1 LVDKKG
7 PFLEIRWFLGSA
19 IKSWQRAGLYPD
31 ARKQKDAAPQ
41 AKEGV
46 PEKKEKQMRRTIALL
61 TTMVLTLL
69 VATSVAMA
77 DVYVTKT
84 CSYSG
89 NCYGTSANDIL
100 HGGEGNNKIYGYRGN
115 DGLFGNSGEDDLYGD
130 SGGGPNGGPFNNGGD
145 DYINGGS
152 GFDRLYGG
160 SGDDHMYD
168 GGDGPDLFVGGG
180 GNDFMVSQD
189 KFRSNIYRFDFRPQ
203 LDILTVIPSGSD
215 QVTDSGGTNDILWW
229 ISNTTR
235 AAVTI
240 TWVDTSDADVFRDAL
255 RIRDKSV
262 PSQTVLVYNYFNNL
276 GGTGKGSGAIEFL
289 HFADKSVGFP
299 AAQG

>member
-1 LVDKKG
+1 M
-7 PFLEIRWFLGSA
+7 E
-19 IKSWQRAGLYPD
+19 GL
-31 ARKQKDAAPQ
+31 
-41 AKEGV
+41 
-46 PEKKEKQMRRTIALL
+46 PEKKENHMKRTIVLL
-61 TTMVLTLL
+61 TTMAMTLL
-69 VATSVAMA
+69 MATSVAMA
-77 DVYVTKT
+77 LTIT

-89 NCYGTSANDIL
+89 VCEGTADHDSL
-100 HGGEGNNKIYGYRGN
+100 HGGEGNNKIYGYRGK

-130 SGGGPNGGPFNNGGD
+130 LDLGPNGGIGGSQ
-145 DYINGGS
+145 DYLSGGS

-203 LDILTVIPSGSD
+203 LDILTAIPSGSD